1 MVTGRVGRPM
11 NRDTVLDTLRS
22 TQVFGSLDPTALDEL
37 ATVCLPRT
45 FRRDQFLCY
54 QGDPGDSL
62 FVLVDGLVK
71 ITVASERGDEMV
83 LATLG
88 AGEVLGELSVIDPG
102 PRSASAVA
110 VQATTALVINR
121 SALLTAMQQ
130 SPALLDAL
138 LHTLGAM
145 VRRLTEQATD
155 LVFLDLGGRIAKLLV
170 QRAERQ
176 SEDPGRRLAV
186 DLQLTQTELAQMV
199 GASRPAVNR
208 VLQGLVGR
216 GVIKV
221 DGRTIEIVDAPALR
235 RRAGL

>member
-1 MVTGRVGRPM
+1 M
-11 NRDTVLDTLRS
+11 NRDGIPDTLRS
-22 TQVFGSLDPTALDEL
+22 TQVFGSLDPTALTEL
-37 ATVCLPRT
+37 AAVCVTRSY
-45 FRRDQFLCY
+45 RRDQFLWY
-54 QGDPGDSL
+54 QGDPGDHL
-62 FVLVDGLVK
+62 VVIVDGMVK

-83 LATLG
+83 LATVG
-88 AGEVLGELSVIDPG
+88 GGDVLGELSVIDQG
-102 PRSASAVA
+102 PRSASVVA
-110 VQATTALVINR
+110 VQPTTALVINR

-138 LHTLGAM
+138 LRTLGAM
-145 VRRLTEQATD
+145 VRRLTEQTTD

-170 QRAERQ
+170 QQAERQ
-176 SEDPGRRLAV
+176 SDDPSRRLAV
-186 DLQLTQTELAQMV
+186 DLHLTQTELAQMV

>member
-1 MVTGRVGRPM
+1 M
-11 NRDTVLDTLRS
+11 NRDNVLEALRS
-22 TQVFGSLDPTALDEL
+22 TQVFGSLDPTALTEL
-37 ATVCLPRT
+37 AAVCVARSY
-45 FRRDQFLCY
+45 RRDQFLWY
-54 QGDPGDSL
+54 QGDPGDHL
-62 FVLVDGLVK
+62 VVIVDGLVK

-83 LATLG
+83 LATVG
-88 AGEVLGELSVIDPG
+88 NGDVLGELSVIDQG

-110 VQATTALVINR
+110 VQATTALVVNR
-121 SALLTAMQQ
+121 TALLAAMQQ

-138 LHTLGAM
+138 LRTLGAM
-145 VRRLTEQATD
+145 LRRLTEQTTD

-176 SEDPGRRLAV
+176 SDDPSRRLAV
-186 DLQLTQTELAQMV
+186 DLHLTQTELAQMV

-221 DGRTIEIVDAPALR
+221 DGRTIEIVDAPSLR

>member
-1 MVTGRVGRPM
+1 M
-11 NRDTVLDTLRS
+11 NRDTILDALRS
-22 TQVFGSLDPTALDEL
+22 SQVFGSLDQTALGEL
-37 ATVCLPRT
+37 ASVCVPRS

-88 AGEVLGELSVIDPG
+88 AGDVLGELSVIDPG

-110 VQATTALVINR
+110 VQPTSALVINR

-155 LVFLDLGGRIAKLLV
+155 LVFLDLAGRIAKLLV

-176 SEDPGRRLAV
+176 SDDPTHRLAV
-186 DLQLTQTELAQMV
+186 DLHLTQTELAQMV

-208 VLQGLVGR
+208 VLQGLVAR
-216 GVIKV
+216 GVITV

>member
-1 MVTGRVGRPM
+1 M
-11 NRDTVLDTLRS
+11 NRDTILDTLRS
-22 TQVFGSLDPTALDEL
+22 TQVFGSLDATALTDL
-37 ATVCLPRT
+37 AAVCVTRT
-45 FRRDQFLCY
+45 YRRDQFLWY
-54 QGDPGDSL
+54 QGDPGDHL
-62 FVLVDGLVK
+62 VVIVDGLVK

-83 LATLG
+83 LATVG
-88 AGEVLGELSVIDPG
+88 SADVLGELSVIDQG
-102 PRSASAVA
+102 PRSASVVA
-110 VQATTALVINR
+110 VQPTTALVINR
-121 SALLTAMQQ
+121 SALLAAMHQ

-176 SEDPGRRLAV
+176 SDDPSRRLAV
-186 DLQLTQTELAQMV
+186 DLHLTQTELAQMV

-216 GVIKV
+216 GVIRV

>member
-1 MVTGRVGRPM
+1 M
-11 NRDTVLDTLRS
+11 NREQILAGLRQ
-22 TQVFGSLDPTALDEL
+22 TRVFGGLEPAALDEL
-37 ATVCLPRT
+37 AAVCVPRT
-45 FRRDQFLCY
+45 YRRDQFLWY
-54 QGDPGDSL
+54 QGDPGDHL
-62 FVLVDGLVK
+62 AVVIEGLVK

-88 AGEVLGELSVIDPG
+88 VGEVLGELSVIDQG

-110 VQATTALVINR
+110 VQATTALVVNR
-121 SALLTAMQQ
+121 AALLLAMQR
-130 SPALLDAL
+130 SPALLDSL

-170 QRAERQ
+170 QRAERRQ
-176 SEDPGRRLAV
+176 IGSSARLAV

-208 VLQGLVGR
+208 VLQSLVAR
-216 GVIKV
+216 GWISV
-221 DGRTIEIVDAPALR
+221 DGKTVVIVDAAALR

>member
-1 MVTGRVGRPM
+1 M

-22 TQVFGSLDPTALDEL
+22 TRVFGSLDPTALDEL

-121 SALLTAMQQ
+121 SALLTAMQH

>member
-1 MVTGRVGRPM
+1 M
-11 NRDTVLDTLRS
+11 NRDDILTALRATS
-22 TQVFGSLDPTALDEL
+22 VFGTLDPTALGEL
-37 ATVCLPRT
+37 AAVCVPRT
-45 FRRDQFLCY
+45 FRRDQFLWY
-54 QGDPGDSL
+54 QGDPGDHL
-62 FVLVDGLVK
+62 AVVVDGLVK
-71 ITVASERGDEMV
+71 ITVASDRGDEMV

-88 AGEVLGELSVIDPG
+88 AGEVLGELSVIDQG

-110 VQATTALVINR
+110 VYATTTLVVNR
-121 SALLTAMQQ
+121 AALLTAMQH

-138 LHTLGAM
+138 LHTLGAI
-145 VRRLTEQATD
+145 VRRLTEQTAD

-176 SEDPGRRLAV
+176 SAEPSRRLAV
-186 DLQLTQTELAQMV
+186 DLHLTQTELAQMV

-216 GVIKV
+216 GLISV
-221 DGRTIEIVDAPALR
+221 DGRTIVIKDAPALR

>member
-1 MVTGRVGRPM
+1 M
-11 NRDTVLDTLRS
+11 NRDTVEETLRT
-22 TQVFGSLDPTALDEL
+22 TQVFGALDPTALADL
-37 ATVCLPRT
+37 AAVCVPRS

-110 VQATTALVINR
+110 VQPTTTLVINR
-121 SALLTAMQQ
+121 TALLTAMQQ

-170 QRAERQ
+170 QQAERQ
-176 SEDPGRRLAV
+176 SEDPSQRLSV
-186 DLQLTQTELAQMV
+186 DLHLTQTELAQMV

>member
-1 MVTGRVGRPM
+1 M
-11 NRDTVLDTLRS
+11 NRDTILDTLQS
-22 TQVFGSLDPTALDEL
+22 SQVFGSLDPTVLGEL
-37 ATVCLPRT
+37 AAVCVPRS

-62 FVLVDGLVK
+62 FVLVNGLVK

-88 AGEVLGELSVIDPG
+88 AGDVLGELSVIDPG

-110 VQATTALVINR
+110 VQSTSALVINR

-155 LVFLDLGGRIAKLLV
+155 LVFLDLAGRIAKLLV

-176 SEDPGRRLAV
+176 SDDPSRRLAV
-186 DLQLTQTELAQMV
+186 DLHLTQTELAQMV

-208 VLQGLVGR
+208 VLQGLVAR